1 MAAPRASARGPRDP
15 LRARAAHLPTPR
27 TSWIVLVLS
36 VGVIVVS
43 GWLAGRPG
51 AHEAQTALVVWFN
64 HPPQPLG
71 ALFALV
77 NPLFRPVPLIVLAVV
92 LAGWVLIPATAGR
105 RLECLRALA
114 GALFVAE
121 LLAQTL
127 KRVVDQ
133 PRPTAVIPG
142 LDVHGYPQDPWGRA
156 YPSAHT
162 ALTVAAV
169 AALWPWM
176 SRAPAGRRPRSR
188 RARATQPDLHRRPL
202 APGHRRR
209 GGRRAARGG
218 PDLARRGSVAA
229 RAPGPA
235 ALTLPA

>member
-1 MAAPRASARGPRDP
+1 MAAPRASAEGQPAP
-15 LRARAAHLPTPR
+15 LPARATRLPAPR
-27 TSWIVLVLS
+27 TSWVVVVLCLVT
-36 VGVIVVS
+36 VVVS
-43 GWLAGRPG
+43 GGLAGRPG
-51 AHEAQTALVVWFN
+51 AHQAQTALVVRLN

-77 NPLFRPVPLIVLAVV
+77 NPLFRPIPLTVLVV
-92 LAGWVLIPATAGR
+92 MLAGWVLLSGGPAR
-105 RLECLRALA
+105 RWECLRALA
-114 GALFVAE
+114 VSLIVAE

-162 ALTVAAV
+162 AMTVASV

-176 SRAPAGRRPRSR
+176 SR
-188 RARATQPDLHRRPL
+188 TQ
-202 APGHRRR
+202 
-209 GGRRAARGG
+209 RAAGLAIAVLVPLNRIYIGAHWPLDVVGG
-218 PDLARRGSVAA
+218 VAVGLLA
-229 RAPGPA
+229 A
-235 ALTLPA
+235 ALTWLVAVRWPIRSGPAPV

>member
-1 MAAPRASARGPRDP
+1 
-15 LRARAAHLPTPR
+15 
-27 TSWIVLVLS
+27 VLVLS

-43 GWLAGRPG
+43 AWLAGRPG

-64 HPPQPLG
+64 HPPQLLG

-77 NPLFRPVPLIVLAVV
+77 NPLFRPVPLIVLGVV
-92 LAGWVLIPATAGR
+92 LAGWVLVPAAAAR
-105 RLECLRALA
+105 RLESLRALV
-114 GALFVAE
+114 GALIVAE
-121 LLAQTL
+121 LLAQAL
-127 KRVVDQ
+127 KRIVDQ

-176 SRAPAGRRPRSR
+176 GRAQRSAGLVV
-188 RARATQPDLHRRPL
+188 AVLVPL
-202 APGHRRR
+202 NRIYIGAHWPLDII
-209 GGRRAARGG
+209 GGAAVG
-218 PDLARRGSVAA
+218 LVA
-229 RAPGPA
+229 A
-235 ALTLPA
+235 ALTWLAAARWPIEGAPPPP

>member
-1 MAAPRASARGPRDP
+1 MAAPRASAEGQPAP
-15 LRARAAHLPTPR
+15 LPARATRLPAPR
-27 TSWIVLVLS
+27 TSWVVVVLCLVT
-36 VGVIVVS
+36 VVVS
-43 GWLAGRPG
+43 GGLAGRPG
-51 AHEAQTALVVWFN
+51 AHQAQTALVVWLN

-77 NPLFRPVPLIVLAVV
+77 NPLFRPIPLTVLVVV
-92 LAGWVLIPATAGR
+92 LAGWVLLSGGPAR
-105 RLECLRALA
+105 RWECLRALA
-114 GALFVAE
+114 VSLIVAE

-162 ALTVAAV
+162 AMTVAVV

-176 SRAPAGRRPRSR
+176 SR
-188 RARATQPDLHRRPL
+188 TQ
-202 APGHRRR
+202 
-209 GGRRAARGG
+209 RAAGLAIAVLVPLNRIYIGAHWPLDVVGG
-218 PDLARRGSVAA
+218 VAVGLLA
-229 RAPGPA
+229 A
-235 ALTLPA
+235 ALTWLVAVRWPIRSAAAPI

>member
-1 MAAPRASARGPRDP
+1 MAAPRASAEGQPAP
-15 LRARAAHLPTPR
+15 LPARATRLPAPR
-27 TSWIVLVLS
+27 TSWVVVVLCLVT
-36 VGVIVVS
+36 VVVS
-43 GWLAGRPG
+43 GGLAGRPG
-51 AHEAQTALVVWFN
+51 AHQAQTALVVWLN

-77 NPLFRPVPLIVLAVV
+77 NPLFRPIPLTVLVVV
-92 LAGWVLIPATAGR
+92 LAGWVLLSGGPAR
-105 RLECLRALA
+105 RWECLRALA
-114 GALFVAE
+114 VSLIVAE

-162 ALTVAAV
+162 AMTVAAV

-176 SRAPAGRRPRSR
+176 SR
-188 RARATQPDLHRRPL
+188 TQ
-202 APGHRRR
+202 
-209 GGRRAARGG
+209 RAAGLAIAVLVPLNRIYIGAHWPLDVVGG
-218 PDLARRGSVAA
+218 VAVGLLA
-229 RAPGPA
+229 A
-235 ALTLPA
+235 ALTWLVAVRWPIRSAAAPI

>member
-1 MAAPRASARGPRDP
+1 VV
-15 LRARAAHLPTPR
+15 
-27 TSWIVLVLS
+27 VLCLVT
-36 VGVIVVS
+36 VVVS
-43 GWLAGRPG
+43 GGLAGRPG
-51 AHEAQTALVVWFN
+51 AHQAQTALVVRLN

-77 NPLFRPVPLIVLAVV
+77 NPLFRPIPLTVLVVV
-92 LAGWVLIPATAGR
+92 LAGWVLLAGGPAR
-105 RLECLRALA
+105 RWECLRALA
-114 GALFVAE
+114 VSLIVAE

-162 ALTVAAV
+162 AMTVAAV

-176 SRAPAGRRPRSR
+176 SRTQCAAGL
-188 RARATQPDLHRRPL
+188 AIAVLVPL
-202 APGHRRR
+202 NRIYIGAHWPVDVV
-209 GGRRAARGG
+209 GGVAVGL
-218 PDLARRGSVAA
+218 LA
-229 RAPGPA
+229 A
-235 ALTLPA
+235 ALTWLVAVRWPIRSGAAPI

>member
-1 MAAPRASARGPRDP
+1 MAAPRASAKGEPDP
-15 LRARAAHLPTPR
+15 LPARAISLPTPR
-27 TSWIVLVLS
+27 TSWL
-36 VGVIVVS
+36 VGVLALGTVVVS
-43 GWLAGRPG
+43 AWLAGRPG
-51 AHEAQTALVVWFN
+51 VDEAQTALVVWLN

-71 ALFALV
+71 ALFAVV

-92 LAGWVLIPATAGR
+92 LLGWVLISAGALH

-114 GALFVAE
+114 GALIVAE

-162 ALTVAAV
+162 AVTVAAV

-176 SRAPAGRRPRSR
+176 IRAQHAAGL
-188 RARATQPDLHRRPL
+188 AIAVLVPL
-202 APGHRRR
+202 NRVYIGAHWPLDIV
-209 GGRRAARGG
+209 GGAAVGL
-218 PDLARRGSVAA
+218 LAAALTWLVAA
-229 RAPGPA
+229 RWPIRHVPAPP
-235 ALTLPA
+235 

>member
-1 MAAPRASARGPRDP
+1 M
-15 LRARAAHLPTPR
+15 LL
-27 TSWIVLVLS
+27 LS

-43 GWLAGRPG
+43 AWLAGRPG

-142 LDVHGYPQDPWGRA
+142 LDVHGYPPGPLGRA

-176 SRAPAGRRPRSR
+176 SRAQ
-188 RARATQPDLHRRPL
+188 RAVGLALAVLVPL
-202 APGHRRR
+202 NRIYIGAHWPLDIV
-209 GGRRAARGG
+209 GGAAVGL
-218 PDLARRGSVAA
+218 LAAALTWLVAA
-229 RAPGPA
+229 RWPLERPV
-235 ALTLPA
+235 PPP

>member
-1 MAAPRASARGPRDP
+1 MAAPRASAEGQPAP
-15 LRARAAHLPTPR
+15 LPARATRLPARR
-27 TSWIVLVLS
+27 TSWVVVVLCLVT
-36 VGVIVVS
+36 VVVS
-43 GWLAGRPG
+43 GGLAGRPG
-51 AHEAQTALVVWFN
+51 AHQAQTALVVWLN

-77 NPLFRPVPLIVLAVV
+77 NPLFRPIPLTVLVVV
-92 LAGWVLIPATAGR
+92 LAGWVLLSGGPAR
-105 RLECLRALA
+105 RWECLRALA
-114 GALFVAE
+114 VSLIVAE

-162 ALTVAAV
+162 AMTVAAV

-176 SRAPAGRRPRSR
+176 SR
-188 RARATQPDLHRRPL
+188 TQ
-202 APGHRRR
+202 
-209 GGRRAARGG
+209 RAAGLAIAVLVPLNRIYIGAHWPLDVVGG
-218 PDLARRGSVAA
+218 VAVGLLA
-229 RAPGPA
+229 A
-235 ALTLPA
+235 ALTWLVAVRWPIRSGPAPI

>member
-1 MAAPRASARGPRDP
+1 M
-15 LRARAAHLPTPR
+15 LL
-27 TSWIVLVLS
+27 LS

-77 NPLFRPVPLIVLAVV
+77 NPLFRPVPLILLAVV

-105 RLECLRALA
+105 RLECLRALG
-114 GALFVAE
+114 GALVVAE

-156 YPSAHT
+156 FPSAHT

-176 SRAPAGRRPRSR
+176 SRAQ
-188 RARATQPDLHRRPL
+188 RAVGLALAVLVPL
-202 APGHRRR
+202 NRIYIGAHWPLDIV
-209 GGRRAARGG
+209 GGAAVGL
-218 PDLARRGSVAA
+218 LAAALTWIVAA
-229 RAPGPA
+229 RWPLERPV
-235 ALTLPA
+235 PPP